1 MAYSQGC
8 GSTSWIYA
16 KEKVILE
23 RSSLW
28 NKNYSTHSLL
38 PYVPPESFTPHQPL
52 PERPYSICRRSAL
65 CRLFTHMYPRER
77 IWCRSFAL
85 LFCLAREN
93 FPMRSRHISCIQVI
107 VCSSIAGKRTVIQL
121 PTISGRFSGVT
132 SMHRPLR
139 PCMRSTKSVV
149 AGLCSTQMI

>member
-1 MAYSQGC
+1 M
-8 GSTSWIYA
+8 
-16 KEKVILE
+16 ILE

>member
-1 MAYSQGC
+1 M
-8 GSTSWIYA
+8 
-16 KEKVILE
+16 E

-107 VCSSIAGKRTVIQL
+107 VCSLTAGKRTVIRL
-121 PTISGRFSGVT
+121 PIISGRSNGAT
-132 SMHRPLR
+132 SMRHPFQL
-139 PCMRSTKSVV
+139 CMRSTKSEAV
-149 AGLCSTQMI
+149 GQCSTQMI